1 MTMPASDVSVLI
13 VDDDTGIRTSLR
25 LALEDQNYHVLE
37 AGEGEQALAMVEAE
51 RPDVVILDL
60 MLPGIDGFEC
70 CRQIRKTSGVPV
82 LVVSARSDV
91 SDVVE
96 GLEAGADDYITK
108 PFAVPELAARLRAL
122 RRRTATNRTAP
133 TRVGDLEVN
142 PAEGTTTVNGEST
155 HLTKTEFRLLCALAE
170 SPGRVFGREELL
182 REVWDYDFFGDTRIV
197 DVHVGRVRRKLESDP
212 ANPRYLVT
220 VRGLGYKLQP

>member
-1 MTMPASDVSVLI
+1 
-13 VDDDTGIRTSLR
+13 
-25 LALEDQNYHVLE
+25 
-37 AGEGEQALAMVEAE
+37 
-51 RPDVVILDL
+51 

-70 CRQIRKTSGVPV
+70 CRQIRKSSGVPV

-91 SDVVE
+91 SDVVQ

-108 PFAVPELAARLRAL
+108 PLAVPELAARLRAL

-142 PAEGTTTVNGEST
+142 PAEGTTTVNGESI
-155 HLTKTEFRLLCALAE
+155 HLTKTEFRLLCAFTE

-182 REVWDYDFFGDTRIV
+182 RDVWDYDFFGDTRIV